1 MLSLWTATGAQS
13 GTVRETMLPVPT
25 QEVSVERRFEAPPD
39 LVWGLLSD
47 TNRSDRHLGFGAP
60 RYTWREIDGRRQRI
74 GSGEQSGVAVEWI
87 EEPYEWI
94 EGTFLDSKRIFLRG
108 PASEGGIRVRVEP
121 DGDGARAVI
130 TLYGELRSLALRA
143 VSPIVKAT
151 IRRRLTTYLAGVA
164 DVLAHSEATPAPS
177 QPAAEQAQ
185 DMLRDR
191 TPPPLLS
198 GAVTTTDIAEL
209 ERRARQLDPRGLD
222 AEARRRLLDALRT
235 RPDEE
240 VAQMRPF
247 ELARAWRL
255 DRREVLRV
263 FLHATQAGLVD
274 LVWQVNCP
282 VCKVA
287 AGVVRTLAEVERQV
301 HCEACNIGY
310 DNDFAANVEA
320 VFRCN
325 KALRPVEPAVYCAA
339 SPSFRPHVV
348 AQLRVAARGRRALLL
363 PLSDARLHV
372 RTLGPQAAMDHAHG
386 DPPARMVVRVLPDRV
401 DVHTEGR
408 ATTGVTKLEL
418 VSEIDDDTYVLLER
432 GAWSADAVLGS
443 IVASMPEFIDLFA
456 TEAPAAGL
464 DLSVGTLTF
473 LFSDLT
479 GSTALY
485 ERIGDARAY
494 AVVQQHFRH
503 MEAAVA
509 RNGGAIVK
517 TMGDAVMATFASPV
531 HAVKA
536 ALEAVEVG
544 EREHGDL
551 GIGIKLGVH
560 EGACLAVRANDR
572 LDYFGTTV
580 NIAARLQAKAG
591 SGQLVMSAELAG
603 QPAIRELLAN
613 VSAAPFEASLKGIV
627 GRRSLVAFELAAR
640 GPQGAKAEASGRD
653 ERVAT

>member
-1 MLSLWTATGAQS
+1 MLSLWTATSAQS
-13 GTVRETMLPVPT
+13 GTVRETMPPVPPK
-25 QEVSVERRFEAPPD
+25 EVSVERRFEAPPD

-74 GSGEQSGVAVEWI
+74 GTGSQAGVTVEWI

-94 EGTFLDSKRIFLRG
+94 EGTFLDSKRTFLRG

-121 DGDGARAVI
+121 DGDGTRAVL
-130 TLYGELRSLALRA
+130 TVYGEVRSFVLKA
-143 VSPIVKAT
+143 VEPIVRAA
-151 IRRRLTTYLAGVA
+151 IRRRLATYLASVA
-164 DVLAHSEATPAPS
+164 DVLARSEATPLPGL
-177 QPAAEQAQ
+177 PPVEQAQ
-185 DMLRDR
+185 DMLRER
-191 TPPPLLS
+191 VPPPLLS
-198 GAVTTTDIAEL
+198 GVVTAPDVGEL
-209 ERRARQLDPRGLD
+209 ERRERLLEPRGLD
-222 AEARRRLLDALRT
+222 AKARARLIDALRT

-263 FLHATQAGLVD
+263 FLYATQAGLVD

-325 KALRPVEPAVYCAA
+325 KALRSVEPAVYCAA

-348 AQLRVAARGRRALLL
+348 AQLRLAAGERREL
-363 PLSDARLHV
+363 PLPLHDARLHV
-372 RTLGPQAAMDHAHG
+372 RTLGRQAAVDHLHVE
-386 DPPARMVVRVLPDRV
+386 PPARFVIRVLPDRV
-401 DVHTEGR
+401 EVDTEGR
-408 ATTGVTKLEL
+408 ATSGVTQLEL
-418 VSEIDDDTYVLLER
+418 VSEIDDDAYVLLER

-443 IVASMPEFIDLFA
+443 IVATMPEFVDLFA

-464 DLSVGTLTF
+464 DLTVGTLTF

-494 AVVQQHFRH
+494 AVVQQHFGH

-531 HAVKA
+531 LAVKA
-536 ALEAVEVG
+536 ALEAVDVG
-544 EREHGDL
+544 EREHGGL

-580 NIAARLQAKAG
+580 NVAARLQAKAG
-591 SGQLVMSAELAG
+591 SGQLVMAAELAG
-603 QPAIRELLAN
+603 QPAIRELLEG
-613 VSAAPFEASLKGIV
+613 VSAAPFEASLKGIA
-627 GRRSLVAFELAAR
+627 GRQSLVAFDLGVAL
-640 GPQGAKAEASGRD
+640 SDRD